1 MCFAPARGMA
11 KLRKQTHEEIDLGE
25 TTATVPDRDRIAQR
39 AYELYQARGGE
50 DGRAMDD
57 WLDAERELNQ
67 RPDVA
72 TEH

>member
-1 MCFAPARGMA
+1 MA
-11 KLRKQTHEEIDLGE
+11 KPRKQTHEAIDVGE
-25 TTATVPDRDRIAQR
+25 TTAPVPDRDRIAHR
-39 AYELYQARGGE
+39 AYELYQARGEE